1 MKNDTYSDKN
11 YFLLGMLVVNDVGTL
26 DGSSDTT
33 ISIRN
38 GTSSTLLD
46 DSELPSVNEDLE

>member
-46 DSELPSVNEDLE
+46 DSELPPVNEDSE

>member
-11 YFLLGMLVVNDVGTL
+11 YFLLGMLIVNDVGPL

-46 DSELPSVNEDLE
+46 ESELPPVNEDSE